1 MIAAEQ
7 ENLPAVGSFGPI
19 EKTEEELARAGI
31 YRLLGVVL
39 GNPPNQETLRALHSL
54 GDGNSPVGKA
64 LGSIAIQAKKT
75 DPDSVSNEYYNLFVG
90 LGEGELVPYGSYY
103 LAGFLHEKPLAR
115 LRSDLQHLEI
125 EQEGGIAEPE
135 DSISSVCEVMSAL
148 VAGEF
153 GGSAPLEVQK
163 DFFAKHVG
171 SWAGDFFKDLEKAK
185 SAQFYAR
192 VGALGTLFMSIE
204 KQAFA
209 IDD

>member
-7 ENLPAVGSFGPI
+7 ENLPTVGSFGPI
-19 EKTEEELARAGI
+19 EKREEELARAGI

-39 GNPPNQETLRALHSL
+39 GNPPNQETLRTLHSL

-153 GGSAPLEVQK
+153 GDSAPLEVQK

-192 VGALGTLFMSIE
+192 VGALGALFMSIE

>member
-7 ENLPAVGSFGPI
+7 EGVPRLRSFGPI
-19 EKTEEELARAGI
+19 EKREEELARAGI
-31 YRLLGVVL
+31 YRLLAALL
-39 GNPPNQETLRALHSL
+39 GNPPDQETLHALYSL
-54 GDGNSPVGKA
+54 SDGSSPIDNA
-64 LGSIAIQAKKT
+64 LKNIAIQAKKT
-75 DPDSVSNEYYNLFVG
+75 DADSVANEYYNLFVG

-125 EQEGGIAEPE
+125 EQQNGIAEPE

-148 VAGEF
+148 VAGDF
-153 GGSAPLEVQK
+153 GNSTPLEVQRN
-163 DFFAKHVG
+163 FFVKHIG
-171 SWAGDFFKDLEKAK
+171 SWADDFFKDLEKAK
-185 SAQFYAR
+185 SALFYAR

-209 IDD
+209 IAD